1 MIGARYNVPLIA
13 GVNMQE
19 IRSKDNPKVK
29 KAARLKE
36 QKFREQE
43 GLFLIEGK
51 NLCMEAFAS
60 GNCQI
65 ECVFAD
71 AAQEAEYL
79 ELYRQYGYL
88 DWIKTDQRIMK
99 HIADTYTPQG
109 IAAVVRLP
117 HPTLEPVLEQN
128 AFLLLLDQISDPGN
142 MGTIWRTAW
151 AFGVDGIMLSPG
163 SVDPF
168 NPKAVRASMGA
179 IFHVPVFRNISCDEI
194 AAIRRRGYKVLVSAP
209 DADCRLAEID
219 FSGPAVLVIGSEA
232 HGVSRGFCEMSDIQ
246 FKIPII
252 TGVDSL
258 NAGVACGIIIH
269 EAGKQRGRIR

>member
-1 MIGARYNVPLIA
+1 
-13 GVNMQE
+13 MQE

-36 QKFREQE
+36 QKVREQE
-43 GLFLIEGK
+43 GLFLIEGM
-51 NLCMEAFAS
+51 NLCLEAFAS

-65 ECVFAD
+65 EYVFVD
-71 AAQEAEYL
+71 AAQESEYL
-79 ELYRQYGYL
+79 ELYRQYGHL
-88 DWIKTDQRIMK
+88 EWIKTDQRIMK

-109 IAAVVRLP
+109 IAAVVQLP
-117 HPTLEPVLEQN
+117 RPDLDPILEQN
-128 AFLLLLDQISDPGN
+128 GFLLLLDQIADPGN

-179 IFHVPVFRNISCDEI
+179 IFHVPVFRNISCDAI
-194 AAIRRRGYKVLVSAP
+194 AAIRPRGYRVLVSTP
-209 DADCRLAEID
+209 DTDCRLAEID
-219 FSGPAVLVIGSEA
+219 FSGRTVLVIGSEA
-232 HGVSRGFCEMSDIQ
+232 HGVSREYCEMSDIQ

-258 NAGVACGIIIH
+258 NAGVACGIIVH
-269 EAGKQRGRIR
+269 EAGKQRGRIQ